1 MLGVSDLLQIAG
13 VPEKRPDK
21 PKPATDGTL
30 CARPGHN
37 IITHC
42 VEPKDH
48 DASHTYAPVPEDDD
62 KMSDRLDS
70 VMRLLTQSCPDYTV
84 ADFKVARPHHCPMH
98 KAAAT
103 VIEAQ
108 EILRV
113 MRR

>member
-1 MLGVSDLLQIAG
+1 MSDLLQIAG
-13 VPEKRPDK
+13 VPEKNPDK
-21 PKPATDGTL
+21 PERPEPSTDGTL

-42 VEPKDH
+42 IEPKNH
-48 DASHTYAPVPEDDD
+48 YASHTYAPVPEEEE

-84 ADFKVARPHHCPMH
+84 ADFKVARPHCCPMH
-98 KAAAT
+98 KAAGVVMA
-103 VIEAQ
+103 AQ
-108 EILRV
+108 ETLRV